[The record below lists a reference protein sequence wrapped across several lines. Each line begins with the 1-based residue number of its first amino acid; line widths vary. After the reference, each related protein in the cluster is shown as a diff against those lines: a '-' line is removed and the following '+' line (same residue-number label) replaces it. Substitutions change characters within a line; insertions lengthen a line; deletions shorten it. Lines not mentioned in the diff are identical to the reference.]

1 MLHISPSKCFTKLF
15 FLTPYKH
22 PKELEATKTHILGGC
37 CKKTLCRRHTPVISL
52 AKQSNMAGPKSTE
65 SNKNLAH
72 LEDSFI
78 SRSKLNQFTPNW
90 SQIFPNKLYFSIL
103 YSKIS
108 YNTSSCRNLPK
119 AVEFRRRFPSPD
131 RNLLFRLRISFWS

>member
-1 MLHISPSKCFTKLF
+1 MLHIFPSKCFTKLF

-52 AKQSNMAGPKSTE
+52 AAQSNMAGPKSTE

-90 SQIFPNKLYFSIL
+90 SQIVPNKLYFSIL
-103 YSKIS
+103 YSKIIIQHFILSKFAQS
-108 YNTSSCRNLPK
+108 Y
-119 AVEFRRRFPSPD
+119 
-131 RNLLFRLRISFWS
+131 RISPPISFARSKSTV

>member
-52 AKQSNMAGPKSTE
+52 AEQSNMAGPKSTE

-72 LEDSFI
+72 LKDSFI
-78 SRSKLNQFTPNW
+78 SRPKLNQITPNR
-90 SQIFPNKLYFSIL
+90 SRNVPKKLYFSIL
-103 YSKIS
+103 YSKIIIQHFILSKFAQS
-108 YNTSSCRNLPK
+108 Y
-119 AVEFRRRFPSPD
+119 
-131 RNLLFRLRISFWS
+131 RISPPISFARSKSTV